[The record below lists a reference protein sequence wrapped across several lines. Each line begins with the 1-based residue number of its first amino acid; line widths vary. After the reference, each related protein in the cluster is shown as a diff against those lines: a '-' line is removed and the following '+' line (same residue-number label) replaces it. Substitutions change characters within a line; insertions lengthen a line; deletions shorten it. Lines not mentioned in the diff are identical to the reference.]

1 MHGEFPISG
10 VIPAFRRSFLGLLVL
25 GLGLGCSTVPEG
37 KVPRDAVFRAAS
49 EVLTERYPQ
58 SWSTLKDDVLVA
70 VTPMEVEGATK
81 VRKQISIMIGR
92 NYTGNYE
99 PIVRVR
105 KSFDLGSPHYRPNPE
120 TDNLAL
126 AAPVA
131 APEWRHYDD
140 MLLEEKDLYDAILQK
155 LQPRDI

>member
-10 VIPAFRRSFLGLLVL
+10 VIPAFRRSFLGLLF
-25 GLGLGCSTVPEG
+25 LGLGCYTVPEG
-37 KVPRDAVFRAAS
+37 KVPLDAALSAAR
-49 EVLTERYPQ
+49 EVLTERYPM
-58 SWSTLKDDVLVA
+58 SWATLKDDVLVA

-81 VRKQISIMIGR
+81 VRKQISIIMQR

-105 KSFDLGSPHYRPNPE
+105 KSFDVGAPYYRPNPE

-140 MLLEEKDLYDAILQK
+140 MLLEEQALYDAILQK
-155 LQPRDI
+155 LQPRGI